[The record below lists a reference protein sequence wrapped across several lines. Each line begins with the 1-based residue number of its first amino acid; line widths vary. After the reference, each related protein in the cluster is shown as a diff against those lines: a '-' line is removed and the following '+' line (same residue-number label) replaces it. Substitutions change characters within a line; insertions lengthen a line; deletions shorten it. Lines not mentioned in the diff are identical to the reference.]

1 MSVEVVALS
10 LVIIMFAMKS
20 LKPFIITVAHCEIL
34 KITVKAKKKL
44 REAKMQVSFAS
55 PLKRFAFVCLQ
66 SSALE
71 LETFLC
77 GLKTSPDL

>member
-55 PLKRFAFVCLQ
+55 PVKRFAFIFFTAISFGNGNFFCM
-66 SSALE
+66 
-71 LETFLC
+71 
-77 GLKTSPDL
+77 D